1 LRRKLGRNR
10 RVNIGRNG
18 VMIGG
23 TTGAVMTTGTAEAA
37 VAGMTTGTAE
47 AAVAG
52 MTTGTAEAA
61 AAVDAVAAHRVTKSR
76 LRSRSE
82 RESERRLWR

>member
-1 LRRKLGRNR
+1 MTRSSLAYLRRKLGRNR

-47 AAVAG
+47 AAAP
-52 MTTGTAEAA
+52 
-61 AAVDAVAAHRVTKSR
+61 VDAVAAHRVTRSQ

>member
-1 LRRKLGRNR
+1 MTRSSLAYLRRKLGRNR

-47 AAVAG
+47 AAAP
-52 MTTGTAEAA
+52 
-61 AAVDAVAAHRVTKSR
+61 VDAVAAHRVTKSQ

>member
-1 LRRKLGRNR
+1 MTRSSLAYLRRTLGRNR

-37 VAGMTTGTAE
+37 
-47 AAVAG
+47 
-52 MTTGTAEAA
+52 
-61 AAVDAVAAHRVTKSR
+61 AAVDAVAAHRVTKSQ

>member
-1 LRRKLGRNR
+1 MTRSSLACLRRKLGRNR

-37 VAGMTTGTAE
+37 A
-47 AAVAG
+47 AG

-61 AAVDAVAAHRVTKSR
+61 AAVDAVAAHRVTKSQ